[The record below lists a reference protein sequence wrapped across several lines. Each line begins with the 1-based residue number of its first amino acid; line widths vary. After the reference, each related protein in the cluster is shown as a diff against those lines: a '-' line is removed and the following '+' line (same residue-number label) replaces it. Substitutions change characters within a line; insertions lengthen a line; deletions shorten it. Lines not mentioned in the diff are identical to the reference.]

1 MPYLLNVIYAAL
13 LLLAA
18 PWLAWQTARTG
29 KYRDGWPAK
38 LFGQVPLRKSDSRC
52 VWIHAV
58 SLGEVSL
65 IGSLVAELRRR
76 HPDWDIVISTT
87 TLTGHA
93 LARTRY
99 ADLPVFY
106 FPLDF
111 TWAVGRALDRV
122 RPDALVLAELELW
135 PNLIRAARRRDV
147 KIAVANGR
155 LSDKSFRGYA
165 RLGRLVRPMLAGLDL
180 VAAQNSAY
188 AERFTSLGASADRVH
203 VTGSLKFDGAQTDRA
218 NPATMNLRELADFAA
233 SDVVFL
239 AGSTQEPEEQL
250 AIEAFKVLAQR
261 YPHLRL
267 VIVPRHPERF
277 AEVGRTL
284 SASGLIWEKRSGWG
298 TRGGNRQVRVLL
310 VDRVGELAAW
320 WGTAHIA
327 YVGGSM
333 GERQGQNMIEPA
345 AYGCAVS
352 FGPKTRNFRDVVS
365 ALLAAEAAT
374 VVHDGPEL
382 TAFVER
388 CLADPAF
395 TAEQGR
401 RAAAVVAAQLGATA
415 RTVDLLEALLTPA
428 HTVKFRTA
436 A

>member
-1 MPYLLNVIYAAL
+1 MPYLLNLIYAAL
-13 LLLAA
+13 LMVAA
-18 PWLAWQTARTG
+18 PWLAWQAARTG
-29 KYRDGWPAK
+29 KYREGWPAK
-38 LFGQVPLRKSDSRC
+38 LFGQVPLRQGDARC

-65 IGSLVAELRRR
+65 IRSLVDELRRR
-76 HPDWDIVISTT
+76 HPTWDIVISTT
-87 TLTGHA
+87 TLTGHD
-93 LARTRY
+93 LAKTRY

-111 TWAVGRALDRV
+111 TWAVGRALDRI
-122 RPDALVLAELELW
+122 RPDVVVLAELELW
-135 PNLIRAARRRDV
+135 PNLIRAARRREV

-155 LSDKSFRGYA
+155 LSDKSFAGYS
-165 RLGRLVRPMLAGLDL
+165 RLGRLVRPMLRSLDL
-180 VAAQNSAY
+180 VATQNAAY
-188 AERFTSLGASADRVH
+188 SERFTALGTPTDCVH
-203 VTGSLKFDGAQTDRA
+203 VTGSLKFDGAETNRQNSGTVKLRTLAGFEDR
-218 NPATMNLRELADFAA
+218 DII
-233 SDVVFL
+233 FL

-250 AIEAFKVLAQR
+250 AIDAYQKLSQR
-261 YPHLRL
+261 YPRLRL

-284 SASGLIWEKRSGWG
+284 SSSGLIWEKRSGWN

-310 VDRVGELAAW
+310 VDQVGELAAW
-320 WGTAHIA
+320 WGTATIA

-352 FGPKTRNFRDVVS
+352 FGPKTRNFRDVVG
-365 ALLAAEAAT
+365 ALLSANAAT
-374 VVHDGPEL
+374 VVHDGAQL

-388 CLADPAF
+388 CLADPGF

-401 RAAAVVAAQLGATA
+401 RAAAVVASQLGATA
-415 RTVDLLEALLTPA
+415 RTVDLLETLFTAPDTIPM
-428 HTVKFRTA
+428 RTA

>member
-1 MPYLLNVIYAAL
+1 MPYLLNLIYAAL
-13 LLLAA
+13 LLVAA
-18 PWLAWQTARTG
+18 PWLAWQAARTG
-29 KYRDGWPAK
+29 KYREGWLAK
-38 LFGQVPLRKSDSRC
+38 LFGQVPLRSGDARC
-52 VWIHAV
+52 IWIHAV
-58 SLGEVSL
+58 SLGEVAL
-65 IGSLVAELRRR
+65 IRSLVDELRRR
-76 HPDWDIVISTT
+76 HPTWQIVISTT
-87 TLTGHA
+87 TLTGHD
-93 LARTRY
+93 LAKTRY
-99 ADLPVFY
+99 ADLTVFY

-111 TWAVGRALDRV
+111 TWAVGRALDRI
-122 RPDALVLAELELW
+122 RPDVLVLAELELW
-135 PNLIRAARRRDV
+135 PNLIRAARRREV

-155 LSDKSFRGYA
+155 LSDNSFRGYT
-165 RLGRLVRPMLAGLDL
+165 RLGRLVRPMLASLDL
-180 VAAQNSAY
+180 VATQNAAY
-188 AERFTSLGASADRVH
+188 ADRFTALGTPADCVH
-203 VTGSLKFDGAQTDRA
+203 VTGSLKFDGAETNRLNPGTVKLRTLAGFEDR
-218 NPATMNLRELADFAA
+218 
-233 SDVVFL
+233 DVIFL

-250 AIEAFKVLAQR
+250 AIDAYKLLSQR
-261 YPHLRL
+261 YPQLRL

-298 TRGGNRQVRVLL
+298 MRGGNRQVRVLL
-310 VDRVGELAAW
+310 VDQVGELAAW
-320 WGTAHIA
+320 WGTATIA

-374 VVHDGPEL
+374 VVHDGREL

-388 CLADPAF
+388 CLVEPTF

-401 RAAAVVAAQLGATA
+401 RAAAVVASQLGATT
-415 RTVDLLEALLTPA
+415 RTVDLIEALLGPP
-428 HTVKFRTA
+428 HILPLRTA

>member
-1 MPYLLNVIYAAL
+1 MPYLLNLIYAAL
-13 LLLAA
+13 LIVAS
-18 PWLAWQTARTG
+18 PWLAWQAARTG
-29 KYRDGWPAK
+29 KYREGWPAK
-38 LFGQVPLRKSDSRC
+38 LFGQVPRRKSNGRC

-65 IGSLVAELRRR
+65 INSLVAELRRR
-76 HPDWDIVISTT
+76 HPTWQIVISTT
-87 TLTGHA
+87 TLTGHD
-93 LARTRY
+93 LAKTRY

-111 TWAVGRALDRV
+111 TWAVNRALRRI
-122 RPDALVLAELELW
+122 RPDVLVLAELELW
-135 PNLIRAARRRDV
+135 PNLIRAAKRRDV

-155 LSDKSFRGYA
+155 LSDNSFRGYT
-165 RLGRLVRPMLAGLDL
+165 RLGRLVRPMLQGLDL
-180 VAAQNSAY
+180 VTAQNATY
-188 AERFTSLGASADRVH
+188 AQRFTSLGTPDANVH
-203 VTGSLKFDGAQTDRA
+203 VTGSLKFDGAQTDRR
-218 NPATMNLRELADFAA
+218 NPATLKLRQLADF
-233 SDVVFL
+233 DDRDIVLL

-250 AIEAFKVLAQR
+250 AIDAYKWLSQR
-261 YPHLRL
+261 YPRLRL

-298 TRGGNRQVRVLL
+298 VRGGNREVHVLL
-310 VDRVGELAAW
+310 VDQVGELAAW
-320 WGTAHIA
+320 WGTATIA

-374 VVHDGPEL
+374 VVHDGREL

-388 CLADPAF
+388 CLADPGFA
-395 TAEQGR
+395 AEQGR

-415 RTVDLLEALLTPA
+415 RTVDLLEALLDQP
-428 HTVKFRTA
+428 HTVKFRA
-436 A
+436 AA